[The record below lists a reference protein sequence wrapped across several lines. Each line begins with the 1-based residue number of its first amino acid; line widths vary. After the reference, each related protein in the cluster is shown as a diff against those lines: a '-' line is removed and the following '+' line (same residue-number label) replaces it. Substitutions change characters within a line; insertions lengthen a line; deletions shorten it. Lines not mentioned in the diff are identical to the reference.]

1 MKRWV
6 WQVGL
11 VGLVRQVGQVGQVGL
26 VGLVGKADG
35 LLNPIETYSLL
46 LTTFTSLLAYLLI
59 LNHLQQV
66 GNLLQ
71 TFHQRFLNHSFN
83 KGVQFGF
90 DG

>member
-11 VGLVRQVGQVGQVGL
+11 VGLVRQVGL
-26 VGLVGKADG
+26 VGLAGKAHG
-35 LLNPIETYSLL
+35 LTALTHRNYYIL
-46 LTTFTSLLAYLLI
+46 LTTHYLLLFFSLI

-71 TFHQRFLNHSFN
+71 AFHQWFLNHTFN